1 MKKTLLSL
9 AILLGLSG
17 AAKAANIV
25 EDWTNAKEWAVTSWT
40 QGVTTPEARTSTAT
54 GITYNFMGANVGNY
68 LFVDA
73 KKNAGAYVSFT
84 LPIECAEI
92 ILTTTSGCS
101 TNAQSTVNVYAGE
114 TKIAEAVAVN
124 VHNADVKV
132 PVPVGSRAAGT
143 VYKIETNTNKYN
155 QQFNKF
161 TYVEATTAP
170 TLSAAVE
177 SATFAVPLNGKQ
189 EVTVKATAENITEN
203 IAVSVDNDAFT
214 LSSASLTAA
223 EAAEGVVVTYNGK
236 AVGNT
241 SATLTFSV
249 GDLKAEVALSG
260 ITVANEGTEANPL
273 TVADVIAL
281 ANVNKGPFYVE
292 GIINEKTAANAVD
305 GKIQEAATPA
315 ATNIILKDAEGNMI
329 PVALPS
335 GDNRAKLNIVYNPS
349 NVGKTVIVKGTLE
362 AYYGATGVK
371 NAEYVSGLDSTTGIE
386 DIDIDS
392 VNAPVEYFNLQGV
405 RVANP
410 ENGLFIRRQ
419 GNKVTKVIIK

>member
-1 MKKTLLSL
+1 MKKTLLSFL
-9 AILLGLSG
+9 CLLGAASMAVAANVTEDFTNWEKTQSANNPQSVTSKNTGLTWTFTGDSYVTQTSG
-17 AAKAANIV
+17 VSYVMLKCTSNNQGAIAVPIGFEVAEIQIETPSSPSTNQGNTISILVGDTELAAKFKVNAA
-25 EDWTNAKEWAVTSWT
+25 K
-40 QGVTTPEARTSTAT
+40 TT
-54 GITYNFMGANVGNY
+54 FK
-68 LFVDA
+68 F
-73 KKNAGAYVSFT
+73 
-84 LPIECAEI
+84 PIEAAKRVA
-92 ILTTTSGCS
+92 SGTYTFKS
-101 TNAQSTVNVYAGE
+101 DGSKNSQIA
-114 TKIAEAVAVN
+114 KI
-124 VHNADVKV
+124 
-132 PVPVGSRAAGT
+132 T
-143 VYKIETNTNKYN
+143 
-155 QQFNKF
+155 F
-161 TYVEATTAP
+161 VEATTAP
-170 TLSAAVE
+170 TLSATVKSVA
-177 SATFAVPLNGKQ
+177 FAVPLNGKQ

-236 AVGNT
+236 AAGNT

-281 ANVNKGPFYVE
+281 ANANKGPFYVE

-305 GKIQEAATPA
+305 GKIQEADTPA

-329 PVALPS
+329 PVALPA
-335 GDNRAKLNIVYNPS
+335 GDNRAKLNIVDNPS